1 MANGNEIIMG
11 AGAGGGAE
19 AGLCGRRNV
28 EVRLPGA
35 AEAAGLV
42 CGDCF
47 GRGPRL
53 EVSEGCEYSAA
64 GSGL

>member
-1 MANGNEIIMG
+1 MANGNEVIVG
-11 AGAGGGAE
+11 AVAGGGAE
-19 AGLCGRRNV
+19 AGLCGRTHV

-42 CGDCF
+42 CRSCLG
-47 GRGPRL
+47 GGAQL
-53 EVSEGCEYSAA
+53 EVSGSCGYNAA